1 VVEAKEAAEIIQEA
15 ASERENTSGRFPL
28 NKIVALLVAILAAS
42 LAVATISTGAA
53 TRRLLNDNI
62 HLNDLHAMEDVG
74 DVRQSNASVTAD
86 LIESILTTT
95 NPSDTARTALQ
106 QKAND
111 YRASANEIQGANK
124 GLKAIQE
131 EIAQYDGLEETTE
144 SQILSFEYS
153 EVALQIAIVLSSLAI
168 LTVSWGIFYVS
179 AGLGVLGLILTING
193 FVLMVGLPSLH

>member
-1 VVEAKEAAEIIQEA
+1 
-15 ASERENTSGRFPL
+15 
-28 NKIVALLVAILAAS
+28 
-42 LAVATISTGAA
+42 
-53 TRRLLNDNI
+53 LNDNI
-62 HLNDLHAMEDVG
+62 HLNDLHSMEDVG